1 MFKGHSRESGRARGR
16 GNEITSTASR
26 SLHLCLLNRPRGRGD
41 EGTRGRGNEITLL
54 SAFRAQNV
62 IVIVMV
68 IVLPS
73 LQGRVGV
80 RLPLTFYIYTE
91 SQRFIIKEEITM
103 GCENL

>member
-1 MFKGHSRESGRARGR
+1 MGGREDEGARLLLQPP
-16 GNEITSTASR
+16 A
-26 SLHLCLLNRPRGRGD
+26 LCIYACLTVRGD

>member
-1 MFKGHSRESGRARGR
+1 MGGREDEGTRLLLQPPA
-16 GNEITSTASR
+16 
-26 SLHLCLLNRPRGRGD
+26 LCIYACLTVRGD

-80 RLPLTFYIYTE
+80 RLPLTFYLYTE